1 MFSLFPDLSED
12 LMINL
17 FHKGAK
23 SVWTS
28 ADIDWDDDVQLT
40 ERQALALAR
49 VLSPVYLGEQSAM
62 LGAAAILPK
71 LAEAGESTTQVYLCS
86 FIYDEA
92 RHFEAL
98 TRLYRRLETAPVSI
112 REMPDMLRYH
122 NRLRQGDRADW
133 VWGILISDLFAKH
146 FYQSFARVQPEALFG
161 KMSARI
167 LQDESRHQ
175 AFATE
180 YLRRSLP
187 QMDPDRRQALLKMR
201 DDLMR
206 IMESMYRR
214 LHDDAAELGID
225 GDAFLQK
232 LFADIEASCQRIGLL
247 PPNGGPG
254 GGKRTLAPTVDL
266 NAARA
271 KAQLRREPPKPQ
283 LSRPSTPTET
293 HNTADDCGDAC
304 STCYLAAI
312 CQSRLVRKAVAR

>member
-1 MFSLFPDLSED
+1 MFTLFPDLDED
-12 LMINL
+12 LMLNL

-23 SVWTS
+23 NVWTS
-28 ADIDWDDDVQLT
+28 HDDWDEDIRLDQ
-40 ERQALALAR
+40 RQQHALAR

-98 TRLYRRLETAPVSI
+98 THLYHRMTEAPIAI
-112 REMPDMLRYH
+112 RDMPDMLRYH

-133 VWGILISDLFAKH
+133 VWGILISDLFAKN
-146 FYQSFARVQPEALFG
+146 FYQAFAKVQPDALFG
-161 KMSARI
+161 RMSARI

-180 YLRRSLP
+180 YLRRTIP
-187 QMDPDRRQALLKMR
+187 QMAPERRAALVKMR

-214 LHDDAAELGID
+214 LNDDAAALGID
-225 GDAFLQK
+225 GSLFLQK
-232 LFADIEASCQRIGLL
+232 LFADIESSCRRIGLTD
-247 PPNGGPG
+247 PDGGPG
-254 GGKRTLAPTVDL
+254 GGRRVQAPAIDL
-266 NAARA
+266 QSARA
-271 KAQLRREPPKPQ
+271 QVQRRRLPPAPQ
-283 LSRPSTPTET
+283 LAAAEPSP
-293 HNTADDCGDAC
+293 CGDAC
-304 STCYLAAI
+304 DTCYLAAL
-312 CQSRLVRKAVAR
+312 CSSRLVRKAVAR